1 MKGAA
6 QMRSDVSTFKI
17 RDLRNK
23 GFFMVD
29 DTYLNGY
36 AKTLDPHATCVYL
49 SLCRH
54 ADRSQKSFPSV
65 ELIAQQHNIG
75 TRTVVRKL
83 ALLQERGLIKIEKRR
98 RKDGRYYSNV
108 YYLTDKSTW
117 KPRVTVASGQH
128 SSVKVKSTD
137 KKSKKSLS
145 QVSQWHTKGTHFIKE
160 THLFRK
166 PKKNSLKTEHQYY
179 AIEYVAPLLD
189 INLKKAEKEKK
200 GITGSFIKI
209 FKDSRTSD
217 KAKNVVGMLTESEAY
232 KSYTDSRKI
241 LTIFKLVHGK

>member
-1 MKGAA
+1 
-6 QMRSDVSTFKI
+6 
-17 RDLRNK
+17 
-23 GFFMVD
+23 MVD
-29 DTYLNGY
+29 DVYLNGY

-117 KPRVTVASGQH
+117 KPHVTVASGQD

-160 THLFRK
+160 THLLGK
-166 PKKNSLKTEHQYY
+166 TPKNNIKTEHQYY
-179 AIEYVAPLLD
+179 AIEYVAPLLEID
-189 INLKKAEKEKK
+189 LKKAEKERK
-200 GITGSFIKI
+200 GITGQFIKI
-209 FKDSRTSD
+209 FKDERTSNT
-217 KAKNVVGMLTESEAY
+217 AKNVVGTLTESEAY
-232 KSYTDSRKI
+232 KNYTDLQKI
-241 LTIFKLVHGK
+241 LTIFKLVNAR